1 MRLKQDVSLPKTNNH
16 LTEKTEIN
24 NLTQKNKPMKKIFLA
39 AIIGLATLNANAVR
53 KIVSTS
59 TATLKTE
66 QITVDTQVSR
76 YFIAGYNTICLP
88 FSVSAE
94 DLQQA
99 VGEGVM
105 LEKLVGVEGSELLFM
120 DVTEG
125 GIEAGKPYLIY
136 CPTTKFAYFTN
147 KDSQVL
153 SQPSAITVGGVSMT
167 SYFNTAK
174 PTGIWGIPA
183 KQDTDILQSVLVE
196 VNSDKQFLPTRC
208 GISCKNIMNPVIKH
222 IASMNGGETII
233 ANLYAKNAVVDVYST
248 NGTLVSKGI
257 RMNDT
262 QSLPKGIYVVN
273 GVKFMVK

>member
-1 MRLKQDVSLPKTNNH
+1 
-16 LTEKTEIN
+16 
-24 NLTQKNKPMKKIFLA
+24 MKKILLA

-59 TATLKTE
+59 TTTLNTE
-66 QITVDTQVSR
+66 QIGVDTQVSR

-88 FSVSAE
+88 FGVSATA
-94 DLQQA
+94 LQEA

-105 LEKLVGVEGSELLFM
+105 LEKLVGVEGNELLFM

-153 SQPSAITVGGVSMT
+153 DQPLPITVDGVCMT
-167 SYFNTAK
+167 SYFNTVQ

-183 KQDTDILQSVLVE
+183 LQDTDILQSILVE
-196 VNSDKQFLPTRC
+196 VNSDKRFLPTRC
-208 GISCKNIMNPVIKH
+208 GISCKNILNPVIKH
-222 IASMNGGETII
+222 IASMDGGETVI

>member
-1 MRLKQDVSLPKTNNH
+1 
-16 LTEKTEIN
+16 
-24 NLTQKNKPMKKIFLA
+24 MKKIFLA

-59 TATLKTE
+59 VNTLKTE
-66 QITVDTQVSR
+66 QITLDTQVSR

-105 LEKLVGVEGSELLFM
+105 LEKLVGVEGNELLFM
-120 DVTEG
+120 DVTES

-136 CPTTKFAYFTN
+136 CPTTKYAYFTN
-147 KDSQVL
+147 KDAQVL
-153 SQPSAITVGGVSMT
+153 SQPSVVTVAGVSMT
-167 SYFNTAK
+167 SYFTKAM
-174 PTGIWGIPA
+174 PTGVWGIPA

-196 VNSDKQFLPTRC
+196 INNDKQFLPTRC
-208 GISCKNIMNPVIKH
+208 GISCKNILNPTIKH

>member
-1 MRLKQDVSLPKTNNH
+1 
-16 LTEKTEIN
+16 
-24 NLTQKNKPMKKIFLA
+24 MKKIFLA
-39 AIIGLATLNANAVR
+39 AIIGLVALNANAFR

-59 TATLKTE
+59 TTTFKTE

-88 FSVSAE
+88 FDVSAN
-94 DLQQA
+94 DLQEA

-105 LEKLVGVEGSELLFM
+105 LEKLVGVEGNELLFM
-120 DVTEG
+120 DVTES

-147 KDSQVL
+147 KQSEVL
-153 SQPSAITVGGVSMT
+153 SQPSVITVDGVSMT
-167 SYFNTAK
+167 SYFTTAM
-174 PTGIWGIPA
+174 PTGVWGIPA

-196 VNSDKQFLPTRC
+196 INNDKRFLPTRC
-208 GISCKNIMNPVIKH
+208 GISCKNILNPVIKH

>member
-1 MRLKQDVSLPKTNNH
+1 
-16 LTEKTEIN
+16 
-24 NLTQKNKPMKKIFLA
+24 MKKILLA
-39 AIIGLATLNANAVR
+39 AIVGLVTLNANAIR
-53 KIVSTS
+53 KIVSTH
-59 TATLKTE
+59 TTTLRVE
-66 QITVDTQVSR
+66 QITVDTQLSR

-88 FSVSAE
+88 FSVDAA
-94 DLQQA
+94 DLKEV

-105 LEKLVGVEGSELLFM
+105 LEKLVGVEGNELLFM

-136 CPTTKFAYFTN
+136 CPTTKVAYFTN

-153 SQPSAITVGGVSMT
+153 TQPSVVSVGGVSMT
-167 SYFNTAK
+167 SYFDTVQ

-208 GISCKNIMNPVIKH
+208 GISCKNILNPVIKH
-222 IASMNGGETII
+222 IASLDGGETAI
-233 ANLYAKNAVVDVYST
+233 ASLYAKNAVVDVYST
-248 NGTLVSKGI
+248 NGNLVSKGI

-262 QSLPKGIYVVN
+262 RSLPKGIYVVN